1 MILDVMQTSS
11 HQIWLCAHQA
21 KNLFTRK
28 LVNIQT
34 ISGCCH
40 YCFWNL
46 RVQGLSCHFFSLV
59 DLFTSFPPTSE
70 YILYQFWRNSQFYA
84 STFFMLAAVLLISI
98 LDELYNFLIHAL
110 VVYLYQCL
118 LCNNILSWY
127 GILHEFF
134 TSLRKLRQY
143 MIYIYTADMEE
154 NQNIKQVLNNENKD
168 FRLFVIDKICLE
180 TITDNLGH
188 HI

>member
-1 MILDVMQTSS
+1 
-11 HQIWLCAHQA
+11 
-21 KNLFTRK
+21 
-28 LVNIQT
+28 
-34 ISGCCH
+34 
-40 YCFWNL
+40 
-46 RVQGLSCHFFSLV
+46 
-59 DLFTSFPPTSE
+59 
-70 YILYQFWRNSQFYA
+70 
-84 STFFMLAAVLLISI
+84 MLAAVLLISI